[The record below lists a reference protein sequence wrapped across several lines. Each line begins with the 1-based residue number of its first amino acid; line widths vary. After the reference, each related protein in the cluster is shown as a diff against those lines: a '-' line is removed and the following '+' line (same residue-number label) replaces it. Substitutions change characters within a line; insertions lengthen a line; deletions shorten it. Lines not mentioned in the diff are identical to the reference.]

1 MQKDTAE
8 IVKQLQL
15 SSDFQCFYRENQE
28 YMVDKSLA
36 QLLEQLLKATGIS
49 KAKAIK
55 NAEMSEIYGYHI
67 FAGTR
72 IPERGKVLAL
82 AIGMGLELEQVQQL
96 LKTAGYSTLYVKRPF
111 DSVVLI
117 TNYIADSVATRG
129 NNGENFGVA
138 IIPEGIV
145 EFVPEFSMLI
155 AQINEL
161 LYDYGM
167 ETLGQ
172 NIS

>member
-1 MQKDTAE
+1 MQKDTSE

-15 SSDFQCFYRENQE
+15 SPDFQSFYQENRD
-28 YMVDKSLA
+28 YMVDKTLA
-36 QLLEQLLKATGIS
+36 QLLEQLLQQTGIS

-67 FAGTR
+67 FAGSR

-82 AIGMGLELEQVQQL
+82 AIGMGLKLDQVQQL
-96 LKTAGYSTLYVKRPF
+96 LKAAGYSPLYVKRPF
-111 DSVVLI
+111 DSVVLYGI
-117 TNYIADSVATRG
+117 MKNMSV
-129 NNGENFGVA
+129 
-138 IIPEGIV
+138 
-145 EFVPEFSMLI
+145 

-172 NIS
+172 STL

>member
-1 MQKDTAE
+1 MRKDTSE

-15 SSDFQCFYRENQE
+15 SPDFQSFYRENKE
-28 YMVDKSLA
+28 YMVDQSLA
-36 QLLEQLLKATGIS
+36 QLLNRLLQETGVS
-49 KAKAIK
+49 KAQAIK

-67 FAGTR
+67 FAGSR

-82 AIGMGLELEQVQQL
+82 AIGMGLRLEQVQQL

-111 DSVVLI
+111 DSVVLYGI
-117 TNYIADSVATRG
+117 INHMSV
-129 NNGENFGVA
+129 
-138 IIPEGIV
+138 
-145 EFVPEFSMLI
+145 

-172 NIS
+172 SKL

>member
-1 MQKDTAE
+1 MEKDTAE
-8 IVKQLQL
+8 LVKQLQL
-15 SSDFQCFYRENQE
+15 SPDFQCFYRENKD
-28 YMVDKSLA
+28 YIVDKTLA
-36 QLLEQLLKATGIS
+36 QLLEQLLKTTGIT

-67 FAGTR
+67 FAGSR

-82 AIGMGLELEQVQQL
+82 AIGMGLDLEQVQQL
-96 LKTAGYSTLYVKRPF
+96 LKAAGYSTLYVKRPF
-111 DSVVLI
+111 DSVVL
-117 TNYIADSVATRG
+117 Y
-129 NNGENFGVA
+129 
-138 IIPEGIV
+138 GIV
-145 EFVPEFSMLI
+145 KHMSV

-172 NIS
+172 STL

>member
-15 SSDFQCFYRENQE
+15 SPDFQSFYQENKP

-36 QLLEQLLKATGIS
+36 QLLQQLLQQTGIS
-49 KAKAIK
+49 KATAIK
-55 NAEMSEIYGYHI
+55 NAEMSEVYGYHI
-67 FAGTR
+67 FAGSR

-82 AIGMGLELEQVQQL
+82 AIGMGLALEQVQQL
-96 LKTAGYSTLYVKRPF
+96 LKTAGYSPLYVKQPF
-111 DSVVLI
+111 DSVVLYGI
-117 TNYIADSVATRG
+117 FQKLSV
-129 NNGENFGVA
+129 
-138 IIPEGIV
+138 
-145 EFVPEFSMLI
+145 

-172 NIS
+172 TTL

>member
-15 SSDFQCFYRENQE
+15 SPDFQCFYQENKDF
-28 YMVDKSLA
+28 MVDQSLA
-36 QLLEQLLKATGIS
+36 ELLQQLLQQTGMS

-55 NAEMSEIYGYHI
+55 NAEMSELYGYHI
-67 FAGTR
+67 FAGSR

-82 AIGMGLELEQVQQL
+82 AIGMGLGPDQIQQL
-96 LKTAGYSTLYVKRPF
+96 LKAAGYSPLYVKRPF
-111 DSVVLI
+111 DSVVLYGI
-117 TNYIADSVATRG
+117 FKKMSV
-129 NNGENFGVA
+129 
-138 IIPEGIV
+138 
-145 EFVPEFSMLI
+145 

-172 NIS
+172 STI

>member
-1 MQKDTAE
+1 MQKDTSE

-15 SSDFQCFYRENQE
+15 SPDFQSFYQENRD

-36 QLLEQLLKATGIS
+36 QLLEQLLQQTGVS

-67 FAGTR
+67 FAGSR

-82 AIGMGLELEQVQQL
+82 AIGMGLKLEQVQQL
-96 LKTAGYSTLYVKRPF
+96 LKAAGYSPLYVKRPF
-111 DSVVLI
+111 DSVVLYGI
-117 TNYIADSVATRG
+117 IKKMSV
-129 NNGENFGVA
+129 
-138 IIPEGIV
+138 
-145 EFVPEFSMLI
+145 

-172 NIS
+172 STL

>member
-1 MQKDTAE
+1 MQKDTSE
-8 IVKQLQL
+8 IVKELQL
-15 SSDFQCFYRENQE
+15 SPDFQTFYQENKE

-36 QLLEQLLKATGIS
+36 QLLEQLLQETGLS

-55 NAEMSEIYGYHI
+55 NAEMSEVYGYHI

-82 AIGMGLELEQVQQL
+82 AVGMGLKLEQVQNL
-96 LKTAGYSTLYVKRPF
+96 LKTAGYSALYVKRPF
-111 DSVVLI
+111 DSVVLYGI
-117 TNYIADSVATRG
+117 FKKMSV
-129 NNGENFGVA
+129 
-138 IIPEGIV
+138 
-145 EFVPEFSMLI
+145 

-172 NIS
+172 STL

>member
-1 MQKDTAE
+1 MAKDTAE
-8 IVKQLQL
+8 IVKALQL
-15 SSDFQCFYRENQE
+15 CGDFKTFYDENKN
-28 YMVDKSLA
+28 YMVNKSLA
-36 QLLEQLLKATGIS
+36 QLLEQLLQETGMT

-55 NAEMSEIYGYHI
+55 NAEMSEMYGYHI

-82 AIGMGLELEQVQQL
+82 AVGMGLNLEQTQQL
-96 LKTAGYSTLYVKRPF
+96 LKCAGYSPLYVKLPF
-111 DSVVLI
+111 DSIVL
-117 TNYIADSVATRG
+117 Y
-129 NNGENFGVA
+129 
-138 IIPEGIV
+138 GICKKMAV
-145 EFVPEFSMLI
+145 

-172 NIS
+172 SVL

>member
-15 SSDFQCFYRENQE
+15 SPDFQSFYQENKE
-28 YMVDKSLA
+28 FMVDQSLA
-36 QLLEQLLKATGIS
+36 QLLAQFLKQTGIS

-82 AIGMGLELEQVQQL
+82 AIGMDLNLDQIQQL

-111 DSVVLI
+111 DSVVL
-117 TNYIADSVATRG
+117 
-129 NNGENFGVA
+129 F
-138 IIPEGIV
+138 GIV
-145 EFVPEFSMLI
+145 KKMSV

-172 NIS
+172 STL

>member
-1 MQKDTAE
+1 MSKNTAE
-8 IVKQLQL
+8 IIKELKL
-15 SSDFQCFYRENQE
+15 SSDFKRFYQENKE
-28 YMVDKSLA
+28 YMVDKTLA
-36 QLLEQLLKATGIS
+36 QFLEQLLQETGIS

-82 AIGMGLELEQVQQL
+82 AIGMGLKLDQIQQL
-96 LKTAGYSTLYVKRPF
+96 LKVAGYSTLYVKRPF
-111 DSVVLI
+111 DSVVLYGI
-117 TNYIADSVATRG
+117 CNNMSV
-129 NNGENFGVA
+129 
-138 IIPEGIV
+138 
-145 EFVPEFSMLI
+145 

-161 LYDYGM
+161 LYDYDM

-172 NIS
+172 NLL

>member
-15 SSDFQCFYRENQE
+15 SPDFQCFYQENKE

-36 QLLEQLLKATGIS
+36 QLLDQLLQQTGIS

-82 AIGMGLELEQVQQL
+82 AIGMGLKMEQIQQL

-111 DSVVLI
+111 DSVVL
-117 TNYIADSVATRG
+117 Y
-129 NNGENFGVA
+129 
-138 IIPEGIV
+138 GIV
-145 EFVPEFSMLI
+145 KKMTV

-172 NIS
+172 STL

>member
-1 MQKDTAE
+1 MSKNTAE
-8 IVKQLQL
+8 IIKELQL
-15 SSDFQCFYRENQE
+15 SSDFKRFYQENKE
-28 YMVDKSLA
+28 YMVDKTLA
-36 QLLEQLLKATGIS
+36 QFLEQLLQETGIS

-82 AIGMGLELEQVQQL
+82 AIGMGLKLDQIQQL
-96 LKTAGYSTLYVKRPF
+96 LKVAGYSTLYVKRPF
-111 DSVVLI
+111 DSVVLYGI
-117 TNYIADSVATRG
+117 CNNMSV
-129 NNGENFGVA
+129 
-138 IIPEGIV
+138 
-145 EFVPEFSMLI
+145 

-161 LYDYGM
+161 LYDYDM

-172 NIS
+172 NLS

>member
-1 MQKDTAE
+1 MQKDTSE

-15 SSDFQCFYRENQE
+15 SPDFQSFYQENRD
-28 YMVDKSLA
+28 YMVDKTLA
-36 QLLEQLLKATGIS
+36 QLLEQLLQQTGIS

-67 FAGTR
+67 FAGSR

-82 AIGMGLELEQVQQL
+82 AIGMGLKLEQVQQL
-96 LKTAGYSTLYVKRPF
+96 LKAAGYSPLYVKRPF
-111 DSVVLI
+111 DSVVLYGI
-117 TNYIADSVATRG
+117 MKNMSV
-129 NNGENFGVA
+129 
-138 IIPEGIV
+138 
-145 EFVPEFSMLI
+145 

-172 NIS
+172 STL

>member
-15 SSDFQCFYRENQE
+15 SPDFQSFYQEHRE
-28 YMVDKSLA
+28 YMVNQSLA
-36 QLLEQLLKATGIS
+36 QLLEQLLQQTGIT

-55 NAEMSEIYGYHI
+55 NAEMSEVYGYHI
-67 FAGTR
+67 FAGSR

-82 AIGMGLELEQVQQL
+82 AIGMGLNLEQVQQL
-96 LKTAGYSTLYVKRPF
+96 LKAAGYSPLYVKRPF
-111 DSVVLI
+111 DSLVLYGI
-117 TNYIADSVATRG
+117 FNKMSV
-129 NNGENFGVA
+129 
-138 IIPEGIV
+138 
-145 EFVPEFSMLI
+145 

-172 NIS
+172 STL

>member
-1 MQKDTAE
+1 MQKDTSE

-15 SSDFQCFYRENQE
+15 SSDFQSFYQDNKE
-28 YMVDKSLA
+28 YMVDKSLS
-36 QLLEQLLKATGIS
+36 QLLTQLLKQTGIS
-49 KAKAIK
+49 KATAIK
-55 NAEMSEIYGYHI
+55 NAEMSEVYGYHI
-67 FAGTR
+67 FAGSR

-82 AIGMGLELEQVQQL
+82 AIGMGLNLEQVQQL

-111 DSVVLI
+111 DSIVLYGI
-117 TNYIADSVATRG
+117 CKKMSV
-129 NNGENFGVA
+129 
-138 IIPEGIV
+138 
-145 EFVPEFSMLI
+145 

-172 NIS
+172 NTL

>member
-1 MQKDTAE
+1 MQKDTSE

-15 SSDFQCFYRENQE
+15 SSDFQSFYQDNKE
-28 YMVDKSLA
+28 YMVDKSLS
-36 QLLEQLLKATGIS
+36 QLLTQLLKQTGIS
-49 KAKAIK
+49 KATAIK
-55 NAEMSEIYGYHI
+55 NAEMSEVYGYHI
-67 FAGTR
+67 FAGSR

-82 AIGMGLELEQVQQL
+82 AIGMGLNLEQVQQL

-111 DSVVLI
+111 DSIVLYGI
-117 TNYIADSVATRG
+117 CKKMSV
-129 NNGENFGVA
+129 
-138 IIPEGIV
+138 
-145 EFVPEFSMLI
+145 

-172 NIS
+172 SVL

>member
-15 SSDFQCFYRENQE
+15 SPDFQSFYQENKE
-28 YMVDKSLA
+28 FIVDQSLS
-36 QLLEQLLKATGIS
+36 QLLEQLLQQTGIS

-55 NAEMSEIYGYHI
+55 NAEMSEVYGYHI
-67 FAGTR
+67 FAGSR

-82 AIGMGLELEQVQQL
+82 AIGMGLKLEQVQQL
-96 LKTAGYSTLYVKRPF
+96 LRTAGYSALYVKRPF
-111 DSVVLI
+111 DSIVLYGI
-117 TNYIADSVATRG
+117 LKKMSVA
-129 NNGENFGVA
+129 E
-138 IIPEGIV
+138 
-145 EFVPEFSMLI
+145 
-155 AQINEL
+155 INEL

-172 NIS
+172 STL

>member
-1 MQKDTAE
+1 MQKDTSE

-15 SSDFQCFYRENQE
+15 SPDFQSFYQENKD
-28 YMVDKSLA
+28 YIVDKSLS
-36 QLLEQLLKATGIS
+36 QLLEQLLQQTGIS

-55 NAEMSEIYGYHI
+55 NAEMSEVYGYHI
-67 FAGTR
+67 FAGSR

-82 AIGMGLELEQVQQL
+82 AIGMGLNLEQIQQL
-96 LKTAGYSTLYVKRPF
+96 LKAAGYSALYVKRPF
-111 DSVVLI
+111 DSVVL
-117 TNYIADSVATRG
+117 Y
-129 NNGENFGVA
+129 
-138 IIPEGIV
+138 GIFKKMTV
-145 EFVPEFSMLI
+145 

-172 NIS
+172 STL

>member
-1 MQKDTAE
+1 MAKDTAE
-8 IVKQLQL
+8 IVKELQL
-15 SSDFQCFYRENQE
+15 CGDFKTFYDENKN
-28 YMVDKSLA
+28 YMVNKSLA
-36 QLLEQLLKATGIS
+36 QLLEQLLQETGIS

-55 NAEMSEIYGYHI
+55 NAEMSEMYGYHI

-82 AIGMGLELEQVQQL
+82 AVGMGLNLEQTQQL
-96 LKTAGYSTLYVKRPF
+96 LKCAGYSPLYVKLPF
-111 DSVVLI
+111 DSIVLYGI
-117 TNYIADSVATRG
+117 CKKMSV
-129 NNGENFGVA
+129 
-138 IIPEGIV
+138 
-145 EFVPEFSMLI
+145 

-172 NIS
+172 SVL